1 MEFLKRMM
9 GWASAG
15 WFIFLFI
22 LIAPIALPLAG
33 ICYLLAVIFQRMG
46 GRMKVWGQRL
56 QALAK
61 ELE

>member
-1 MEFLKRMM
+1 MAFLKRMM

-15 WFIFLFI
+15 WFIFMFI
-22 LIAPIALPLAG
+22 LIAPITFPIAG
-33 ICYLLAVIFQRMG
+33 LCYLVAVIFQRTG
-46 GRMKVWGQRL
+46 GRMRVWGQRI